1 MKTQLTGVGHCAI
14 VWEKFEELE
23 KQIGRVTIYKKV
35 FRRVSLHNL
44 CVNENSLLAANSED
58 KTNITFLFAK
68 GLSVLSKVYLKEGR
82 MSLKFAQESD
92 NLIKEFR
99 KL

>member
-23 KQIGRVTIYKKV
+23 KQIGRVIIYKKV

-68 GLSVLSKVYLKEGR
+68 GLSVLNKFYLTEGR
-82 MSLKFAQESD
+82 VGQEFFLDLS
-92 NLIKEFR
+92 NLIRQFQN
-99 KL
+99 L